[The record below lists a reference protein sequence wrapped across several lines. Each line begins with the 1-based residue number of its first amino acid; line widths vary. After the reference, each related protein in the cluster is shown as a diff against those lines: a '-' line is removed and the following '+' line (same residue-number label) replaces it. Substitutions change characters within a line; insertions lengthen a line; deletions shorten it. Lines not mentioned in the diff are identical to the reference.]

1 MEIFNP
7 ADTFLIGTKL
17 ANLMLIFPAT
27 KEQTSET
34 TIRIPV
40 GSLGNHRETNKS
52 KSYMKQQHVLRDY
65 SKMSDGNLGEF
76 GLAIGGRLSSN
87 PLFASLSALG
97 GKITA
102 KATEFNTA
110 VAISATGSATDTAHK
125 NTVRGELI
133 ALLNTGADGVDA
145 IAAGNVE
152 TLTASGYHLS
162 SPGGNGPAAVGTVSI
177 AGLTNVASGKLGLNL
192 TITGNVWAVVVE
204 SQTAP
209 NVWAKVAVFTD
220 LNNTVM
226 TGLTP
231 GASYTF
237 RVCAMAAANQVSEW
251 SAPITGICT

>member
-1 MEIFNP
+1 
-7 ADTFLIGTKL
+7 
-17 ANLMLIFPAT
+17 MLIFQLT

-34 TIRIPV
+34 TTRIPV

-76 GLAIGGRLSSN
+76 GLAIGGRLSGN

-133 ALLNTGADGVDA
+133 VLLNTGADGVDA

-152 TLTASGYHLS
+152 TLTASGYHLTN
-162 SPGGNGPAAVGTVSI
+162 PAGPAPAAVGTVAI

-204 SQTAP
+204 SLTAP
-209 NVWAKVAVFTD
+209 NVWTKVAVFTD